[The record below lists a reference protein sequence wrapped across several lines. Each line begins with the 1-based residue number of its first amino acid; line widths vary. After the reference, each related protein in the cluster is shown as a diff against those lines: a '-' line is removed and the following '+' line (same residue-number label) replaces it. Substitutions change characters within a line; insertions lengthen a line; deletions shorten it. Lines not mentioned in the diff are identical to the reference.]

1 MEENLS
7 NSGVSP
13 YALLQFY
20 ADIGIDDVVGDEA
33 LDRTKIPETVLPM
46 VSAAAGAASGT
57 ATAPTADEP
66 VAGASMGAVEALA
79 EAKTLAAAAQT
90 LEELRE
96 AIANFKGLAI
106 KRTATQMVF
115 ASGNPAARIML
126 VGDVPGADEDR
137 LGKPF
142 AGIEGQ
148 LLDKMLAAI
157 GLNRD
162 EHIYISNVMNW
173 RPPGNR
179 APDAAE
185 IAISLPFIERHI
197 ELVNPAVVIFMGG
210 AAAQALLHSKQ
221 SITRLRGRWQTYKTA
236 QMEQPV
242 QALCMLH
249 PGYLLNSPQQKG
261 LAWSDLLQLKE
272 KLASLGIVRA

>member
-7 NSGVSP
+7 NSGISP

-20 ADIGIDDVVGDEA
+20 ADIGIEDVVGDEA

-46 VSAAAGAASGT
+46 VSAAAVSAAGGAGAGVVDT
-57 ATAPTADEP
+57 PP
-66 VAGASMGAVEALA
+66 AGASMGAIEAQA
-79 EAKTLAAAAQT
+79 EAKTAAAAAHT
-90 LEELRE
+90 LEELRD
-96 AIANFKGLAI
+96 ALAGFKGLAI

-115 ASGNPAARIML
+115 ASGNPAARVML
-126 VGDVPGADEDR
+126 IGDVPGADEDR

-157 GLNRD
+157 GLNRE
-162 EHIYISNVMNW
+162 EHIYISNVINW

-185 IAISLPFIERHI
+185 IAISLSFIERHI

-210 AAAQALLHSKQ
+210 AAAQALLQSKQ
-221 SITRLRGRWQTYKTA
+221 SITRLRGRWQPYKTA
-236 QMEQPV
+236 QMEQPI
-242 QALCMLH
+242 QAMCMLH
-249 PGYLLNSPQQKG
+249 PGYLLNSPQQKA
-261 LAWSDLLQLKE
+261 LAWADLLQLKE
-272 KLASLGIVRA
+272 KLVTLGIV